1 VGSQSST
8 LAQPST
14 SQTIGR
20 TRSLARLTVV
30 RVWGVPADVRA
41 TLATQLLLILIGAL
55 VGAVVAIIPR
65 DWFAAAAGP
74 VILVL
79 LLLLVGLMVRQ
90 HKAARSERAWTEGS
104 PFPGLKAFTAG
115 QSAVFF
121 GREDETQE
129 LVDRLNPVAG
139 SRRHRFVAVIGSSGA
154 GKSSLV
160 QAGLLPALGD
170 HWLPLSPVVPGTDPD
185 NSLTGVLAAAGL
197 EGPASEPADGDALA
211 HSLGELRSG
220 RRDPYASIVMVLDQ
234 AEELQNEVPA
244 HKRRSFLE
252 MLRGALRR
260 DQRFW
265 VVATLRSEFLT
276 AFLDEGFEDLFHR
289 PIVIGSLPREKLFDV
304 IEKPAAAA
312 GIQFEQG
319 VVNQLVDE
327 VGREDALPLLAYTL
341 DVLYERLD
349 GRTVITRND
358 YDQVRGVMGAL
369 PRQAERVCAD
379 LRADDPDA
387 PVLPTLLKFVTFS
400 GPGSRVPTRRRVE
413 KAELRGAELRVAEG
427 FVNAR
432 LLTRHG
438 ADGKNVFQV
447 AHEALFREWAPLK
460 DEIAVKA
467 TGLQLR
473 GELEDMADRW
483 KDSGRQDSDLL
494 RDERLR
500 KALRW
505 AEEYPDLASDSPL
518 VHEFLQRSTR
528 SDDAALERRA
538 NAVAKRAFESIGDD
552 PERAL
557 LLALAA
563 VDEGRPTSTARAALT
578 AALSATRLRGVLRG
592 HTETLRAVA
601 WSPDRGR
608 LATGS
613 EDRTVRV
620 WGPDMRADPLV
631 KEAEGEVRALAWAPD
646 AGAIA
651 VGLDNGEAWI
661 LALGGGDRMLG
672 RHGAAINA
680 IDWARNG
687 RIATGSHDGTAMIWG
702 PHGGQPERVLPHGAW
717 VRGLAW
723 CPHGR
728 RLATACR
735 DRRARIWDVEAEDG
749 EPRVLECHREWVE
762 KVAWSPD
769 GHRLATV
776 SRDGDGFVWDIHGS
790 SEPKLLS
797 GHTSWVQGVDWS
809 PDGTLIATTSRDR
822 TARIWDH
829 CGTQLAVLRGHR
841 HWVHGVSWSLDGHQ
855 IATASYD
862 RTARIWDA
870 RDVTA
875 LVDVRAH
882 TDIVQAVDWS
892 EDGERI
898 ATASHDGTAKIW
910 DARTGDEV
918 AVLPHGPGVY
928 GVAWAPDGRH
938 VVTGAGDNAARI
950 WAVEEEAV
958 RGVLRGHD
966 NWVEYVD
973 WSPDGTRIATGS
985 NDRTARIWDA
995 PTRAPLDHL
1004 FPHRHWVRGV
1014 AWCPHGRRL
1023 ATASYDRDARIWDVE
1038 TGEVT
1043 ELKGHGEWVNAV
1055 AWSPD
1060 GKRVATASVDLTARI
1075 WDAENG
1081 VQLAVLTGHEDSV
1094 QGIAWSRDGSRIA
1107 TASSDGTART
1117 WDAAGFAE
1125 LAVPCVRDVSI
1136 EDVAW
1141 SRNDERL
1148 ATVSDDG
1155 ALQVWEAPELD
1166 LEVLLERARERRFRD
1181 LTPEERRSAM
1191 LPDEPPPGPEPDDN
1205 LPEEPPP
1212 APEPDDDR

>member
-1 VGSQSST
+1 MLAPVGSQSSA
-8 LAQPST
+8 LAQSPT
-14 SQTIGR
+14 SQTVGR
-20 TRSLARLTVV
+20 TRSLVRLTVV
-30 RVWGVPADVRA
+30 RVWGLPADVRA
-41 TLATQLLLILIGAL
+41 TLTTQLLLILIGAL

-65 DWFAAAAGP
+65 EWFARVAGP

-79 LLLLVGLMVRQ
+79 LLLLVVVMVRQ
-90 HKAARSERAWTEGS
+90 HRATRSERTWTEGS

-121 GREDETQE
+121 GREEETQE
-129 LVDRLNPVAG
+129 LVERLNPIAG

-170 HWLPLSPVVPGTDPD
+170 HWLPLSSVVPGTDPHK
-185 NSLTGVLAAAGL
+185 SLAGVLAAAGL
-197 EGPASEPADGDALA
+197 ERPASEPPDGDALA
-211 HSLGELRSG
+211 HSLAELRSA
-220 RRDPYASIVMVLDQ
+220 RRDPYASIVVVLDQ

-244 HKRRSFLE
+244 DKRRSFLE
-252 MLRGALRR
+252 MLRGALRH
-260 DQRFW
+260 DQRLW

-276 AFLDEGFEDLFHR
+276 AFLDEGFEDLFYR

-304 IEKPAAAA
+304 IQKPAASA

-341 DVLYERLD
+341 NVLYERLD
-349 GRTVITRND
+349 GRTEITRND
-358 YDQVRGVMGAL
+358 YTQVRGVLGAL
-369 PRQAERVCAD
+369 PKHAERVCAE
-379 LRADDPDA
+379 LRENDPDA
-387 PVLPTLLKFVTFS
+387 PVLSTLVKFVTFS

-413 KAELRGAELRVAEG
+413 RAELHDSELRVAEG

-438 ADGKNVFQV
+438 ADGKDVFQV

-460 DEIAVKA
+460 QEIAVKA
-467 TGLQLR
+467 TGLQWR
-473 GELEDMADRW
+473 SEIERQAGEWEE
-483 KDSGRQDSDLL
+483 SGRDGAYLL

-500 KALRW
+500 RALRM
-505 AEEYPDLASDSPL
+505 AEAYPDLASAAS
-518 VHEFLQRSTR
+518 VREFLEQSTS
-528 SDDAALERRA
+528 SDDAELERRA
-538 NAVAKRAFESIGDD
+538 NAVARRAFESIGDD

-563 VDEGRPTSTARAALT
+563 VEEGRPTSAARAALT

-601 WSPDRGR
+601 WSPERER

-620 WGPDMRADPLV
+620 WGPDMRAYPLV
-631 KEAEGEVRALAWAPD
+631 KEVAGEVRTLAWAPD

-661 LALGGGDRMLG
+661 LGLGSGGDRMLG
-672 RHGAAINA
+672 KHGAAINA
-680 IDWARNG
+680 IDWGRNG
-687 RIATGSHDGTAMIWG
+687 RIATGSHDGTAAIWDLD
-702 PHGGQPERVLPHGAW
+702 GGEPERVLAHGAW

-723 CPHGR
+723 CPHGH

-735 DRRARIWDVEAEDG
+735 DRRARIWDMEADG
-749 EPRVLECHREWVE
+749 EEPRVLERHREWVE

-776 SRDGDGFVWDIHGS
+776 SRGGDGFIWDLRGS
-790 SEPKLLS
+790 SEPKLLR

-809 PDGTLIATTSRDR
+809 PDGTRIATTSRDR
-822 TARIWDH
+822 TARIWDK

-841 HWVHGVSWSLDGHQ
+841 HWVHGVSWSLDGNQ

-898 ATASHDGTAKIW
+898 ATASHDGAAKIW
-910 DARTGDEV
+910 DARTGDEI
-918 AVLPHGPGVY
+918 AVLPHDRGVY
-928 GVAWAPDGRH
+928 DVAWAPDGRR
-938 VVTGAGDNAARI
+938 VVTGAGDNAAHI
-950 WAVEEEAV
+950 WELEGQPVETAQAVH
-958 RGVLRGHD
+958 G

-973 WSPDGTRIATGS
+973 WSPDGERIATGS

-995 PTRAPLDHL
+995 GTGAPRDHIL
-1004 FPHRHWVRGV
+1004 PHGHWVRGV
-1014 AWCPHGRRL
+1014 AWCPHSRRL

-1038 TGEVT
+1038 TGEVI
-1043 ELKGHGEWVNAV
+1043 ELEGHGEWVNAV

-1075 WDAENG
+1075 WDAESG
-1081 VQLAVLTGHEDSV
+1081 DELAVLSGHEDSV
-1094 QGIAWSRDGSRIA
+1094 QGIAWSREGRRIA

-1117 WDAAGFAE
+1117 WDAEGFAE
-1125 LAVPCVRDVSI
+1125 LAVPCVRDVSV

-1141 SRNDERL
+1141 SPRGQRL
-1148 ATVSDDG
+1148 ATVSADG
-1155 ALQVWEAPELD
+1155 ALQVWEVPEPD
-1166 LEVLLERARERRFRD
+1166 LGVLLERARERKFRD
-1181 LTPEERRSAM
+1181 LTPEERKSAM
-1191 LPDEPPPGPEPDDN
+1191 

-1212 APEPDDDR
+1212 APESDDDP